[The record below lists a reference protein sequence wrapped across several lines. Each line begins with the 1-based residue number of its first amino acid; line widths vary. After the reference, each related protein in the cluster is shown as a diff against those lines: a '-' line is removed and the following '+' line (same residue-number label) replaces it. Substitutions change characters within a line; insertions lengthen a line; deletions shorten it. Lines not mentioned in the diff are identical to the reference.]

1 MRPFFFL
8 AIAAAILGGLF
19 LLFKPGRI
27 AEDARAGAAP
37 QASATPAPRAPAAQ
51 APTAAPTP
59 AAAAPQAA
67 SPAPA
72 AGPRDVALV
81 VKGGQLVSG
90 NPVIQVRQGDEV
102 TLRITSDKADE
113 LHMHGYDRHAHIA
126 AGGTATLKI
135 KADRTGRFPFELH
148 KSHLEL
154 GTLEVY
160 PRP

>member
-1 MRPFFFL
+1 MRSFVFL

-19 LLFKPGRI
+19 FLFKP
-27 AEDARAGAAP
+27 ARLADEPRVAASLPQPAAP
-37 QASATPAPRAPAAQ
+37 APAL
-51 APTAAPTP
+51 APPE
-59 AAAAPQAA
+59 APQVQPRVAS

-72 AGPRDVALV
+72 PSGPFEVDLV
-81 VKGGQLVSG
+81 VKAGKLVSG
-90 NPVIQVRQGDEV
+90 DPVVKVRQGDEV

-113 LHMHGYDRHAHIA
+113 VHLHGYERHAHIT
-126 AGGTATLKI
+126 AGSTVTLKI